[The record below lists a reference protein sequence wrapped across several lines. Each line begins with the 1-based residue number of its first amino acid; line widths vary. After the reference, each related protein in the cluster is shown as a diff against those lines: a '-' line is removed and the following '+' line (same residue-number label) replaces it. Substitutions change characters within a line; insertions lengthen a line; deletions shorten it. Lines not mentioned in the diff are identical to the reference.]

1 MINLALSQ
9 TDFISRVELLVRKD
23 QLRYTEAICQ
33 ICDELGL
40 DPEEIA
46 PLVTKQLK
54 EKITLENSKSRAG
67 SLF

>member
-1 MINLALSQ
+1 MINLALNQ

-33 ICDELGL
+33 ICDEHGL

>member
-1 MINLALSQ
+1 MINLALNQ
-9 TDFISRVELLVRKD
+9 TDFVSRVELLVRKD
-23 QLRYTEAICQ
+23 RLRYTEAICQ